1 MFWVSLLHLRRKVEG
16 QKEGQL
22 SFLKANV
29 GSVMDQV
36 DTIVALKEK
45 FEKDTAFYGTEP
57 TLKLE
62 KSIKGKYVINL
73 VYMTVKTI
81 FFRIRKRSEEII

>member
-1 MFWVSLLHLRRKVEG
+1 MYHSSLYHLSRKVEG

-29 GSVMDQV
+29 ASVIDQI
-36 DTIVALKEK
+36 DTIVTLKEK
-45 FEKDTAFYGTEP
+45 FENDVDIYSTEP

-62 KSIKGKYVINL
+62 KSIKGSN
-73 VYMTVKTI
+73 
-81 FFRIRKRSEEII
+81 

>member
-1 MFWVSLLHLRRKVEG
+1 MFSHFSLFHLSRKVEG

-29 GSVMDQV
+29 ASVIDQI
-36 DTIVALKEK
+36 DTIVTLKEK
-45 FEKDTAFYGTEP
+45 FEKDVELYGTEP

-62 KSIKGKYVINL
+62 KSIKGFY
-73 VYMTVKTI
+73 
-81 FFRIRKRSEEII
+81 

>member
-1 MFWVSLLHLRRKVEG
+1 MNIYLFFSLSHLSRKVEG

-29 GSVMDQV
+29 ASVIDQI
-36 DTIVALKEK
+36 DTIILLKEK
-45 FEKDTAFYGTEP
+45 FEKDVQIYGTEP

-62 KSIKGKYVINL
+62 KSIKGNKY
-73 VYMTVKTI
+73 YMK
-81 FFRIRKRSEEII
+81 FLGH

>member
-1 MFWVSLLHLRRKVEG
+1 MLRKNAAFRLSHLSRKVEG

-29 GSVMDQV
+29 ASVIDQI
-36 DTIVALKEK
+36 DTIVMLKEK
-45 FEKDTAFYGTEP
+45 FEKDVEVYSTEP

-62 KSIKGKYVINL
+62 KSIKGNGLFNKC
-73 VYMTVKTI
+73 
-81 FFRIRKRSEEII
+81 